1 MGDTTITLTEDKL
14 VSLIDEAVAKAT
26 VVVRA
31 EAAIAAPVIA
41 VAPVD
46 VSDFDHKAKG
56 NRALTNALKGFCK
69 GGDLT
74 APHSYGQ
81 RIRLLGIADRG
92 APSFNEIKHSG
103 MNAITAAVA
112 SYWLEKGRPVR
123 FKSLDLFVPRMA

>member
-1 MGDTTITLTEDKL
+1 MGETITMTKGELA
-14 VSLIDEAVAKAT
+14 SLLDEAIAKAS
-26 VVVRA
+26 VVLQA
-31 EAAIAAPVIA
+31 EAVIAAPVIA

-56 NRALTNALKGFCK
+56 NRALTNALKGYCK

-92 APSFNEIKHSG
+92 GPSFDEIRHSG